1 MKNIWFLRTD
11 KDKNGLEFDLSEN
24 YQFIYSDHGTC
35 RKNYDVEKY
44 KKNIFPKLLVKGKE
58 LRKIICEIK
67 KRLIEN
73 RKINHDD
80 EGKTQC
86 DLFISYWVTEM
97 MVGDIVFVRNKKQEV
112 FLCEITGY
120 IEEKFFDSRGSF
132 QRPVKILEKI
142 SSNTQEL
149 KSMFHRTSGRRTL
162 ERNANSGV
170 AKTVSDYLILKNFVS
185 KKNCR

>member
-24 YQFIYSDHGTC
+24 YQFIYSDHGAC
-35 RKNYDVEKY
+35 RGNYDVEKY

-58 LRKIICEIK
+58 LRKSIYEIK
-67 KRLIEN
+67 EQLIAN
-73 RKINHDD
+73 GKINPNA

-112 FLCEITGY
+112 FL
-120 IEEKFFDSRGSF
+120 S
-132 QRPVKILEKI
+132 L
-142 SSNTQEL
+142 
-149 KSMFHRTSGRRTL
+149 
-162 ERNANSGV
+162 
-170 AKTVSDYLILKNFVS
+170 
-185 KKNCR
+185 